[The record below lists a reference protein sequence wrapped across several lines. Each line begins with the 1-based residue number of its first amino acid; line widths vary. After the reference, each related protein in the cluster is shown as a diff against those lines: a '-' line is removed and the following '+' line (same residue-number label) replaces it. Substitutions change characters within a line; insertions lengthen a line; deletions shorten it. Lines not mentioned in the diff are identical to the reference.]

1 MKKIPQMEPWFDE
14 KERTAMAEYLKGDA
28 WLTEFK
34 KTEEFAGMIAGFTG
48 AKHCIIV
55 NNGTISLTLAL
66 LTAGLQP
73 GDEVIVPDLT
83 MIASANCAKMIGA
96 KPVFADIEKK
106 TLCLDL
112 EKAEEKLTPKTRA
125 LIYVSYNGRCGDI
138 NAVKNFC
145 GKNNL
150 FFLEDAA
157 QSLGSCYGKTHLGRI
172 GDIGSFSFSVPKV
185 ITTGQGGALITDN
198 DKTAETLKRIKD
210 FGRTRGGIDLHDFI
224 GYNSKFTDLQAVIGI
239 EQMKKLPS
247 RIKRKKEICRLYIKL
262 LSQIPE
268 VELIPT
274 NLDETL
280 LWFIDIYVPDPDKLQ
295 VFLKEKGIGT
305 RRDYP
310 PIHSQKAYN
319 LNEHYPVTEDYSSR
333 GLWIPSSSKLTD
345 DDIKYVCGCISEF
358 YKNNK
363 SGS

>member
-14 KERTAMAEYLKGDA
+14 NEQTAMADYLKGDA

-34 KTEEFAGMIAGFTG
+34 KTEEFAKMLAEFTG
-48 AKHCIIV
+48 AKYCTVV

-66 LTAGLQP
+66 LAAGLKP
-73 GDEVIVPDLT
+73 SDEVIVPDLT

-96 KPVFADIEKK
+96 DPVFTDIEKR
-106 TLCLDL
+106 TLCLDIQ
-112 EKAEEKLTPKTRA
+112 KAEEKLTPKTKA

-138 NAVKNFC
+138 DAIKKFC
-145 GKNNL
+145 RKNNL

-157 QSLGSCYGKTHLGRI
+157 QSLGSYHGKLHLGRI
-172 GDIGSFSFSVPKV
+172 GDIGSFSFSVPKI
-185 ITTGQGGALITDN
+185 ITTGQGGALITDDN
-198 DKTAETLKRIKD
+198 KTADILNRIKD
-210 FGRTRGGIDLHDFI
+210 FGRTRGGIDFHDFI

-239 EQMKKLPS
+239 EQMKKLPG
-247 RIKRKKEICRLYIKL
+247 RIKRKKEICRLYMKL
-262 LSQIPE
+262 LYHIPQ

-280 LWFIDIYVPDPDKLQ
+280 LWFIDIYVQEPDKLQ
-295 VFLKEKGIGT
+295 AFLKEKGIGT

-319 LNEHYPVTEDYSSR
+319 LKEHFPVTEYYSSR
-333 GLWIPSSSKLTD
+333 GLWLPSSSKLTD
-345 DDIKYVCGCISEF
+345 DDIQYVCDCISEF
-358 YKNNK
+358 YKR
-363 SGS
+363 